1 VAEKF
6 ELRDSWHTHGLLKCN
21 LKADEKIRFKAL
33 THLYQHVCGHK
44 REEGTLKYDGW
55 SRCNL
60 QAYDKAKGGA
70 LDSGVIDFSKFEIE
84 REMMDML
91 VSVGAGT
98 GAGFLGY
105 KMAEFIRTEYTDNNN
120 NGIELGVGLC
130 LGLLGFLGTLNYMG
144 KPKK

>member
-1 VAEKF
+1 MADKGSSKGEPTLSARIPKQTFREFDSMAKKVGCTRSAL
-6 ELRDSWHTHGLLKCN
+6 LRKVC
-21 LKADEKIRFKAL
+21 ADA
-33 THLYQHVCGHK
+33 TSNQY
-44 REEGTLKYDGW
+44 
-55 SRCNL
+55 
-60 QAYDKAKGGA
+60 AMAKGGA

-105 KMAEFIRTEYTDNNN
+105 KIAQFIRTRYTDNNN
-120 NGIELGVGLC
+120 DGIELGVGLC